1 MKLIKRITAIASA
14 GIAALVATAACASSQ
29 PKAPEAA
36 RETVNKATVT
46 NTEQHNTTEYV
57 DTITIENTDTNTNA
71 DTNTNTETNAD
82 YTAEVA
88 NIEGTT
94 DTDIDNNTNDTQIE
108 TSSPDAETTT
118 IYEEYTEITKI
129 QTTEENMKKI
139 PIVLTETK
147 ETSVTDRMTIHREN
161 KAEIKKTKDNKANKV
176 NIEDTT
182 ITEAT
187 TTEDTTII
195 EDTTVEDTTD
205 TTIIEDTDTEDAI
218 IEDTTDTKDTTEI
231 EIKYTPSYQI
241 SPEAA
246 EAYSWMVE
254 NILNPSDVIYYPKE
268 ISYEAY
274 TEASDAVERDYF
286 YYSAGPFNGWLSA
299 NEMYLDTQFSYE
311 YDERHTFVNTQIE
324 AIAHKI
330 FNPSMSDEE
339 KLLALD
345 NWFRDEY
352 SYIYEVYDV
361 YTALQLGG
369 GVCTTYAQLADILC
383 AKAGIECLYV
393 SGDADNGLGEDSGS
407 HAWNKVKVNGKWYYV
422 DYTWNIS
429 HQYYLT
435 ETLWEDHSESD
446 TIVLY
451 Y

>member
-14 GIAALVATAACASSQ
+14 GIAALVTTAACASSQ

-129 QTTEENMKKI
+129 QTTEDNMKKI

-231 EIKYTPSYQI
+231 EIKYTPSY
-241 SPEAA
+241 
-246 EAYSWMVE
+246 
-254 NILNPSDVIYYPKE
+254 
-268 ISYEAY
+268 
-274 TEASDAVERDYF
+274 
-286 YYSAGPFNGWLSA
+286 
-299 NEMYLDTQFSYE
+299 
-311 YDERHTFVNTQIE
+311 
-324 AIAHKI
+324 
-330 FNPSMSDEE
+330 
-339 KLLALD
+339 
-345 NWFRDEY
+345 
-352 SYIYEVYDV
+352 
-361 YTALQLGG
+361 
-369 GVCTTYAQLADILC
+369 
-383 AKAGIECLYV
+383 
-393 SGDADNGLGEDSGS
+393 
-407 HAWNKVKVNGKWYYV
+407 
-422 DYTWNIS
+422 
-429 HQYYLT
+429 
-435 ETLWEDHSESD
+435 
-446 TIVLY
+446 
-451 Y
+451 